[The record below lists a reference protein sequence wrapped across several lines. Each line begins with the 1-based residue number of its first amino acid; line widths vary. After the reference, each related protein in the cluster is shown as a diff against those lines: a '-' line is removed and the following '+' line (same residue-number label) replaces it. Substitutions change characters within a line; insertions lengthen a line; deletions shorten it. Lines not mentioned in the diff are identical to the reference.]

1 MKATDRLGEEK
12 ITRLLKQ
19 FSVPATIGM
28 MVNALYNIVDR
39 MYIGNSPDLGA
50 LGLAGITISF
60 PITLVMMAL
69 AMLFGIGGAT
79 MFSIKLGEQMPEAAE
94 KYLGNSVSMLVI
106 SSAVFMLASLIFL
119 KPLLTVFG
127 ASPQV
132 MPYAMEYMRI
142 VLWGSIFQGLSMGLN
157 SFVRADG
164 SPKIA
169 MVSMFL
175 GAGFNIVFDP
185 VFIYVFRWG
194 MAGAALATIGGQLL
208 TTIWVLA
215 YFTGSRCTIRLKPE
229 RMRLEAPVVSRMV
242 QTGTPSFFRQIAN
255 SLMHI
260 MLNRGLILYG
270 GDIAVS
276 GMGIINSIQ
285 TFMLMPIF
293 GITQGLQPIIGYN
306 FGARKM
312 ERVKEALKLGI
323 YVATLIIA
331 IGWLIT
337 RLFPDFLIR
346 MFSSDPELIAF
357 GTRAIRIWFLF
368 LPVIG
373 FQIVSASYFQ
383 AVGRARVA
391 TFLTLSRQLIFLIP
405 AVILL
410 PRFFGLTGIL
420 YASPLADILSS
431 VITGIWLGVELKR
444 LNFHQEERFIKEPK

>member
-1 MKATDRLGEEK
+1 MRRTDRLGEEK
-12 ITRLLKQ
+12 VTILLKQ
-19 FSVPATIGM
+19 FSVPATVGM
-28 MVNALYNIVDR
+28 LVGALYNIIDR
-39 MYIGNSPDLGA
+39 MYIGNSPDLGT

-79 MFSIKLGEQMPEAAE
+79 MFSIKLGEQLPETAE
-94 KYLGNSVSMLVI
+94 KYLGNSVSMLILV
-106 SSAVFMLASLIFL
+106 STLFMVVSLFL
-119 KPLLTVFG
+119 LNPLLTLFG
-127 ASPQV
+127 ASEEV
-132 MPYAMEYMRI
+132 MPYAVEYMRI
-142 VLWGSIFQGLSMGLN
+142 VLWGSVFQGLSMGLN

-185 VFIYVFRWG
+185 IFIYVFRWG
-194 MAGAALATIGGQLL
+194 MTGAALATIGGQLL
-208 TTIWVLA
+208 TTIWVLS
-215 YFTGSRCTIRLKPE
+215 YFTGTRCTIRLKPE
-229 RMRLEAPVVSRMV
+229 RMRLEARIVARMV

-276 GMGIINSIQ
+276 GMGVINSIQ

-293 GITQGLQPIIGYN
+293 GITQGAQPIIGFN
-306 FGARKM
+306 FGAKKM
-312 ERVKEALKLGI
+312 ERVRETLKLAI
-323 YVATLIIA
+323 YVATLIIST
-331 IGWLIT
+331 GWLAT

-357 GTRAIRIWFLF
+357 GTPAIRIWFLF

-391 TFLTLSRQLIFLIP
+391 TFLTLSRQLIILIP
-405 AVILL
+405 AVIIL
-410 PRFFGLTGIL
+410 PRYFGLAGIL
-420 YASPLADILSS
+420 YAAPLADILSS
-431 VITGIWLGVELKR
+431 VLTGVWLSVELKR
-444 LNFHQEERFIKEPK
+444 LNLIQEERFIKETK

>member
-1 MKATDRLGEEK
+1 MRRTDRLGEEK
-12 ITRLLKQ
+12 VTILLKQ
-19 FSVPATIGM
+19 FSVPATVGM
-28 MVNALYNIVDR
+28 LVGALYNIIDR
-39 MYIGNSPDLGA
+39 MYIGNSPDLGT

-79 MFSIKLGEQMPEAAE
+79 MFSIKLGEQLPETAE
-94 KYLGNSVSMLVI
+94 KYLGNSVSMLVLV
-106 SSAVFMLASLIFL
+106 STLFMVVSLFL
-119 KPLLTVFG
+119 LDPLMTLFG
-127 ASPQV
+127 ASEEV
-132 MPYAMEYMRI
+132 MPYAVEYMRI
-142 VLWGSIFQGLSMGLN
+142 VLWGSVFQGLSMGLN

-175 GAGFNIVFDP
+175 GAGFNIIFDP
-185 VFIYVFRWG
+185 IFIYVFRWG
-194 MAGAALATIGGQLL
+194 MTGAALATIGGQLL
-208 TTIWVLA
+208 TTIWVLS

-229 RMRLEAPVVSRMV
+229 RMRLEAPIVARMV

-260 MLNRGLILYG
+260 MLNRGLIQYG

-276 GMGIINSIQ
+276 GMGVINSIQ

-293 GITQGLQPIIGYN
+293 GITQGAQPIIGFN
-306 FGARKM
+306 FGAKKM
-312 ERVKEALKLGI
+312 ERVRETLKLAI
-323 YVATLIIA
+323 YVATLIIVT
-331 IGWLIT
+331 GWLAT

-346 MFSSDPELIAF
+346 MFSSDPELLAF

-383 AVGRARVA
+383 AIGRARVA
-391 TFLTLSRQLIFLIP
+391 TFLTLSRQLIILIP

-410 PRFFGLTGIL
+410 PRYFGLTGIL
-420 YASPLADILSS
+420 YAAPLADILSS
-431 VITGIWLGVELKR
+431 VLTAIWLSVELKR
-444 LNFHQEERFIKEPK
+444 LNLMGEERFIKETK

>member
-1 MKATDRLGEEK
+1 MRSTDRLGEEK
-12 ITRLLKQ
+12 VNTLLKQ
-19 FSVPATIGM
+19 FSVPATVGM
-28 MVNALYNIVDR
+28 LVGALYNIIDR
-39 MYIGNSPDLGA
+39 MYIGNSPDLGSP
-50 LGLAGITISF
+50 GLAGITISF
-60 PITLVMMAL
+60 PITLTMMAL

-79 MFSIKLGEQMPEAAE
+79 MFSIKLGEQLPETAE
-94 KYLGNSVSMLVI
+94 KYLGNSVVMLVL
-106 SSAVFMLASLIFL
+106 SSVLFMLASLIFL
-119 KPLLTVFG
+119 RPLLTLFG

-132 MPYAMEYMRI
+132 MPYAVEYMRI
-142 VLWGSIFQGLSMGLN
+142 VLWGSVFQGLSMGMN

-185 VFIYVFRWG
+185 IFIYVFRWG
-194 MAGAALATIGGQLL
+194 MTGAALATIGGQLL
-208 TTIWVLA
+208 TTIWVLS

-229 RMRLEAPVVSRMV
+229 RMRLEAPIVVRMV

-276 GMGIINSIQ
+276 GMGVINSIQ

-293 GITQGLQPIIGYN
+293 GITQGAQPIIGYN
-306 FGARKM
+306 FGAKKM
-312 ERVKEALKLGI
+312 ERVRETLKLAI
-323 YVATLIIA
+323 LVATLIIA
-331 IGWLIT
+331 IGWLAT
-337 RLFPDFLIR
+337 RLFPDILIR

-383 AVGRARVA
+383 AVGRARLA
-391 TFLTLSRQLIFLIP
+391 TFLTLSRQLIILIP
-405 AVILL
+405 AVIIL

-420 YASPLADILSS
+420 YAAPLADILSS
-431 VITGIWLGVELKR
+431 VITGIWLSVELKR
-444 LNFHQEERFIKEPK
+444 LNLIEEERFIKEMK